1 MTLSACNIIHSKKTS
16 WSQGGLGSMNYF
28 PKTRCTLSV
37 LKASSD
43 ITAAGS
49 RTFCKFLG
57 WSVGVKAG
65 EQRVRLGVTLGR
77 SPPFDGAGVGGCDSE
92 QLPRMVK
99 ECSSFQTCKAL
110 VNLVLQCPSEARTES
125 GSLRTPAHKLKF
137 ANEPPR
143 EILTIMS
150 TSSKTPVI
158 HCMWVTSRCSSRNR
172 LPRLPT
178 VASLLGTALQGG
190 IAGQLRLTCPTIPK
204 TFFTNAEHNMSKIRK
219 VKVQAQVH
227 MWKSHD

>member
-1 MTLSACNIIHSKKTS
+1 MTLSASNIIHSKKTS

-110 VNLVLQCPSEARTES
+110 VNLVLQYPSEARTES

-150 TSSKTPVI
+150 TSSKNPRNTLHVGNFKMFFSESI
-158 HCMWVTSRCSSRNR
+158 AKTSNCGFASWNCSPGRDCG
-172 LPRLPT
+172 P
-178 VASLLGTALQGG
+178 ASADL
-190 IAGQLRLTCPTIPK
+190 
-204 TFFTNAEHNMSKIRK
+204 
-219 VKVQAQVH
+219 
-227 MWKSHD
+227 SHHS